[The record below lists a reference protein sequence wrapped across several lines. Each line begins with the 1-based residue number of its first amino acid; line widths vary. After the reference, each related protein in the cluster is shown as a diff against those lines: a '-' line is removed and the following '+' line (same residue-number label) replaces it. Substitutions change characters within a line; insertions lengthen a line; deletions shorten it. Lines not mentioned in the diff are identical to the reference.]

1 MMENSREFSHQH
13 SLGEKCGN
21 NVPPLL
27 HPLQL
32 FGPNGVS
39 ESSRPILLRS
49 QSAALSQTMH
59 LKYEWFL
66 TICNFQL

>member
-1 MMENSREFSHQH
+1 MMDNSPEFSHQH

-27 HPLQL
+27 HPAQL

-39 ESSRPILLRS
+39 ESRPILLRS
-49 QSAALSQTMH
+49 ENAALSQSIN
-59 LKYEWFL
+59 LKHG
-66 TICNFQL
+66 